1 MTVERGG
8 VNKKGYVDM
17 VDREELL

>member
-17 VDREELL
+17 VDREE